1 MITNIKLHSRL
12 LLFFFFVLLLL
23 FFSLHPIFI
32 FDTDD
37 WGNMSLSRPLYPTLQ
52 AYNPSKILPEFL
64 MPLVSLISVK
74 LLYPITNDYVF
85 STSFGITLCY
95 LFFIILYIISFLS
108 FIKLCI
114 SNFFDHKNVTLP
126 QEIFILSLLIA
137 IVLYHFYP
145 INSDQYLL
153 YEKDATC
160 IFHYSIPAILNL
172 TLLMLFI
179 CKFDFYR
186 NFWSNQNYL
195 VKFVVITLIY
205 FSIFSNLLLNTH
217 LVAFASI
224 SIAINLINVIKQK
237 SWKSFDNLKNIFK
250 KEFLSIVI
258 LFFFCLAALY
268 EANGMRASLMGSS
281 NIFNL
286 ENIIHSSNVFFS
298 QLMFMLGQEELFF
311 LVGIILLAN
320 IVATFSFFKTHNASF
335 KRKAIDYF
343 FKQSLLIAIMCFVIL
358 WQISITVKTGL
369 NYQSMSSVILGWYS
383 LLLIIFSQAFIYLFY
398 VNMKFIYVILFV
410 AFYLFNYLLIW
421 TPPYKEINFLPY
433 SNINSIK
440 NFTNNLVEEII
451 TADKK
456 GLSNIEVHVP
466 YFDLY
471 PKDNFPFAVYAGP
484 AINTCLHRQ
493 GLIKKDLKI
502 TIIPDIDKNV
512 EYSMPV
518 KIFERYNAL

>member
-1 MITNIKLHSRL
+1 MITNIKLHSRIALLFLFVFL
-12 LLFFFFVLLLL
+12 LLF

-37 WGNMSLSRPLYPTLQ
+37 WGNLSLSRPLYPTLQ
-52 AYNPSKILPEFL
+52 TYNPSKILPEFL

-74 LLYPITNDYVF
+74 LLYPITNNYVF

-95 LFFIILYIISFLS
+95 SFFIILYIISFLS
-108 FIKLCI
+108 FIKCCI
-114 SNFFDHKNVTLP
+114 SNFFDHKNVRLP
-126 QEIFILSLLIA
+126 QEIFTLVLLIA

-153 YEKDATC
+153 YELNATC

-217 LVAFASI
+217 LVAFATI
-224 SIAINLINVIKQK
+224 SIAINLINIIKQ
-237 SWKSFDNLKNIFK
+237 KSFDNLKNIFK
-250 KEFLSIVI
+250 KEILSIAI

-268 EANGMRASLMGSS
+268 EANGLRASSIGSS
-281 NIFNL
+281 NLFNL

-298 QLMFMLGQEELFF
+298 QLLFMLGQEELFF

-320 IVATFSFFKTHNASF
+320 IVATFSLFKTHNASF
-335 KRKAIDYF
+335 KRKAIVF
-343 FKQSLLIAIMCFVIL
+343 FQKQSLLIAIICFVIL
-358 WQISITVKTGL
+358 WQISITVKTGFD
-369 NYQSMSSVILGWYS
+369 YQFRPSVILCWYS
-383 LLLIIFSQAFIYLFY
+383 LLLMIFSLAFIYLFY
-398 VNMKFIYVILFV
+398 INIKFLYVILFV
-410 AFYLFNYLLIW
+410 VFYLFNYLMIW
-421 TPPYKEINFLPY
+421 TPPYKEINFVPY
-433 SNINSIK
+433 SNINCIK

-456 GLSNIEVHVP
+456 GISTIEVHVP
-466 YFDLY
+466 YFDVAS
-471 PKDNFPFAVYAGP
+471 KDNFPLAVYGGP
-484 AINTCLHRQ
+484 SINICLHRQ

-502 TIIPDIDKNV
+502 TIIPDINKNV

-518 KIFERYNAL
+518 KIFERYNTL

>member
-1 MITNIKLHSRL
+1 
-12 LLFFFFVLLLL
+12 
-23 FFSLHPIFI
+23 
-32 FDTDD
+32 
-37 WGNMSLSRPLYPTLQ
+37 MSLSRPLYPTLQ

-224 SIAINLINVIKQK
+224 SIAINLIYVIKQK

-311 LVGIILLAN
+311 
-320 IVATFSFFKTHNASF
+320 
-335 KRKAIDYF
+335 
-343 FKQSLLIAIMCFVIL
+343 
-358 WQISITVKTGL
+358 W
-369 NYQSMSSVILGWYS
+369 
-383 LLLIIFSQAFIYLFY
+383 
-398 VNMKFIYVILFV
+398 
-410 AFYLFNYLLIW
+410 
-421 TPPYKEINFLPY
+421 
-433 SNINSIK
+433 
-440 NFTNNLVEEII
+440 
-451 TADKK
+451 
-456 GLSNIEVHVP
+456 
-466 YFDLY
+466 
-471 PKDNFPFAVYAGP
+471 
-484 AINTCLHRQ
+484 
-493 GLIKKDLKI
+493 
-502 TIIPDIDKNV
+502 
-512 EYSMPV
+512 
-518 KIFERYNAL
+518 